1 MNTQAGPAFRSRL
14 TPFGPAYAGET
25 PIRAASA
32 YHGDLRRLG
41 ASVAQGVAPD
51 LDKVEVHD
59 PRARTVENAKHIHD
73 VVAILNRAQEGG
85 ESITPAAEW
94 LLDNA
99 YVIEEAIAGIRRD
112 LPPRFYR
119 QLPLLAGHKVPR
131 VMAIAWAY
139 VAHVDSAV
147 TEDGF
152 REIVEGF
159 QEIQPLQIGELWAL
173 PSMLRFVLVENLRRL
188 ALRVAR
194 AHNMRRAANAV
205 ADKLFLAGE
214 GDDLAFLRENAKHAQ
229 DHTFATQ
236 LLHRLRDGSQSS
248 SNALGW
254 LESELEAIGSDA
266 EEVTLVEHAVLAA
279 GNVTT
284 GNIIK
289 GLRKVDDIEWTDW
302 FESVSRI
309 DRLLRDRTSFAE
321 LDFASRDAYRRAIEK
336 LAKRSDREEFDVA
349 TQSVELAEAERLPV
363 DRETSD
369 DAANSSPTAT
379 IDVGCFLVG
388 PRRKEFEK
396 ILGCKV
402 PLRTQIR
409 RRIYD
414 MGWPSLAVPVFA
426 MTALLLGVTAAA
438 LSSYGLSSGAVA
450 LLITLFALPASEA
463 AMGLYNTMVSA
474 FVKPTRLIGY
484 EYKNGIPAHARTLV
498 VAPVLI
504 GSRDDVEEA
513 IDNIEVHYLSNASGA
528 VHFAILSDW
537 PDSQQEESPG
547 DLDLLE
553 HARRQVAAL
562 NARHPGDGGYARFF
576 LLHRRRLYNGAEG
589 CWMGWERKRG
599 KLHEL
604 NTLLRGDHDTTFL
617 ATADPLPTD
626 IEYVMTVDADTRMT
640 RGAVAKLV
648 GKLSHPLNHPVVDVA
663 NRRLTSGY
671 SILQPRVTPSL
682 TTGDEA
688 SFFQRVF
695 SANRGIDPYVF
706 AVSDTYQDLFGEGT
720 FTGKGLYH
728 LDALEAALMDRFPE
742 NAILSHDLI
751 EGAYSRAALVTDVE
765 LIEDYPTRYLVDASR
780 NHRWARGDWQL
791 LPWIFKSSL
800 GVPALARLKML
811 DNLRRSLM
819 PIFWI
824 AASIAG
830 WALLPF
836 TQAAQWQALLVL
848 SIFLSLTYGIVDS
861 FMPRSTEST
870 LKNHFAAVA
879 RDFAFANAQVAA
891 KVVMMAH
898 LAWSMGDAIIRT
910 LYRLFVSRRN
920 MLEWRTAS
928 QAARSAGNGIAGHYR
943 SMAGAL
949 PIAALGL
956 IIPVLADSTGT
967 FIGFF
972 FALFWAGSPAF
983 AWLISRS
990 AETEDRLHLEESD
1003 ATALRVIARRTWLF
1017 FEHFVTPE
1025 HNFLPPDNYQET
1037 PVPVVAA
1044 RTSPTNIGVYL
1055 LSIISARDFG
1065 WISFPETLDRLDQTL
1080 TTMETMERHRGHL
1093 YNWYET
1099 RTLRPLQ
1106 PHYISAVDSGNL
1118 AGHLV
1123 AVAAACRMWGEAPAA
1138 HLQGDYTGI
1147 LDVAAIVNESLTA
1160 LPDDR
1165 RSLRPLRQ
1173 RLSERLDGMR
1183 RAVTNIMSEPE
1194 TAAFRTIN
1202 LTVAAGDI
1210 TKLATSLHDEIG
1222 TPASEELALWARKL
1236 EATCEAHMADSH
1248 AGSTMNLRERLANL
1262 QQRAR
1267 KFAFE
1272 MEFSFLLRQDRKL
1285 LSIGYRVDEDQLDE
1299 ACYDL
1304 LASEAR
1310 LTSLF
1315 GIAKGDLPTD
1325 HWFRLGRPVTQ
1336 IGFAGALVSWSGSMF
1351 EYLMPPLVMKE
1362 PLGGILNQTSKL
1374 IIRRQ
1379 ISYAAE
1385 KGVPWGISEA
1395 AYHARDREMTYQYT
1409 NFGVPG
1415 LGLKRGLAQNTVI
1428 APYASL
1434 LAAQFYPAEA
1444 VANLKR
1450 LRAVGA
1456 LGRYGF
1462 HDAVDYTPTRVP
1474 EGQKSA
1480 VVHNF
1485 MAHHHG
1491 MSIVAVANA
1500 VFEGRMRDRFH
1511 SDAVIEAAELLLQ
1524 EKAPREVPAMP
1535 LRAETGEP
1543 PKVDMPDER
1552 SDSRLVLDPLDAPLE
1567 VNVMSNGHYNVMVT
1581 ATGTGYSRA
1590 DQIAVTRWNA
1600 DAGEET
1606 TGTFIFLSDPA
1617 TGEWW
1622 SATSAPKRVQGEVSR
1637 AHFSDDKTTFTKIVG
1652 TLRSE
1657 MECIVVSEGNGEA
1670 RHITIWNDGDRDRYI
1685 EVTSFA
1691 EVALNYE
1698 PADRAHPAF
1707 SKMFVKTEIGGED
1720 GSTIFA
1726 ERRQRSSG
1734 DPTIALAH
1742 FITSSSGPTRDV
1754 QAETDRRA
1762 FIGRGRALADA
1773 AAFDPGA
1780 ELSGTAGFTLD
1791 PIMSLRAK
1799 VRVPAH
1805 KKVSLTFWTLVA
1817 ANRADVEEETQRFL
1831 HSQSY
1836 ERQAMHAWTRSQVQT
1851 RHVGITLAEAAG
1863 VQKLAS
1869 HLLFPQTTLRAPAET
1884 IASGLGSQSS
1894 LWPMAIS
1901 GDFPIFALRIGDV
1914 ADLPIVSSA
1923 LRMQEYLRAHGLIFD
1938 LAVVNEQSSSYVQDL
1953 QQAIELL
1960 CDNARL
1966 RGRELGPRQHIFA
1979 VRRDLM
1985 DDSSYRTLIA
1995 ASRIVIHTRNGPI
2008 LDQIERAQQSALLA
2022 EHTRREEATATAPV
2036 KLVPHRQSYLP
2047 RTAQSP
2053 NGSDLAFWN
2062 GYGGFADGGKSYVVR
2077 LAGKDV
2083 TPHPWINVIAN
2094 SEFGFHTSSEGASW
2108 SWSRNSRD
2116 YQITPWSN
2124 DATVNRPGE
2133 GIYIHDMDSGETFS
2147 PLACVVRDA
2156 SAVYEA
2162 RHEPG
2167 ASHFSMRKGA
2177 VTARL
2182 TQLVDPKDP
2191 IKVQRLTL
2199 TNEGRERSR
2208 LRVYVYAEWVLGSD
2222 RARTAHFI
2230 VPSHDQAT
2238 GTLMASNPYHLDYG
2252 QRVAF
2257 LACDATLESW
2267 TCDRSEFL
2275 GKGGSTAAPRSVL
2288 AGASLAKTVEAGHD
2302 PCAALACDIDLAPG
2316 ESVNLQILLGDAA
2329 SSEEATGLVQ
2339 QHLARDFDDRLRENT
2354 ETWDAFANVLQV
2366 ETPDAAFNAMV
2377 NVWLPYQALAC
2388 RIRARSAFYQASG
2401 AYGFRDQL
2409 QDTLSLLLHDPSL
2422 ARHQLLN
2429 AASRQFPEGDVQ
2441 HWWLPGTGA
2450 GVRTI
2455 ISDDVVWLAYG
2466 THHYIKVTGDQAIL
2480 DEPLP
2485 FIKGEPLK
2493 PGEHDSFF
2501 LPEISQEV
2509 APLYEHCARALDLA
2523 IARTGENGL
2532 PLILGGDWNDG
2543 MNRVGEDG
2551 RGTSTWLGWFLLKAL
2566 RDFTPFAMSREDRQR
2581 ADAWLTHADKLKAAL
2596 ENAGWDGGWY
2606 RRGTFDDGTPLGSAQ
2621 SDECRIDSIAQSW
2634 SVLSGAGNPERA
2646 SQALDAAVDQL
2657 VDDRLKIARL
2667 FTPPFEHSPKEPGYI
2682 KSYPPGVRENGGQYT
2697 HAATWLVAALAQ
2709 SGRAD
2714 DAWHVFSMLNP
2725 VNHALDRDEADVYR
2739 VEPYVVAADVYSVG
2753 DLAGRGGWTWYTG
2766 SAGWLY
2772 RVAVESILGLRKDG
2786 DRITVAPSLPS
2797 SWNGFDASLRLGEA
2811 EYRIKVARGISPGL
2825 TIDGKPAD
2833 YIAVHNG
2840 GIFDVNVTVS

>member
-1 MNTQAGPAFRSRL
+1 MNTQAGPAFRSRS
-14 TPFGPAYAGET
+14 TPLVPALAGEA
-25 PIRAASA
+25 PIRAAVA

-41 ASVAQGVAPD
+41 SSVAQGVAPGIEQ
-51 LDKVEVHD
+51 VEVHD

-73 VVAILNRAQEGG
+73 VIAILNRAQDAG

-119 QLPLLAGHKVPR
+119 QLPLLAGNKVPR

-159 QEIQPLQIGELWAL
+159 QEVQPLQIGELWAL
-173 PSMLRFVLVENLRRL
+173 PSMLRFVLIENLRRL

-205 ADKLFLAGE
+205 ADRLLLAPE
-214 GDDLAFLRENAKHAQ
+214 NDDLKVLGENAKNAQ

-236 LLHRLRDGSQSS
+236 LLHRLRDGSQMS

-254 LESELEAIGSDA
+254 LEGELESTGSDA

-309 DRLLRDRTSFAE
+309 DRLLRERTSFAA
-321 LDFASRDAYRRAIEK
+321 LDFPSRDAYRRAIEK
-336 LAKRSDREEFDVA
+336 LAKRSGRAEFDVA
-349 TQSVELAEAERLPV
+349 TQAVGLAEAASKVPSSEV
-363 DRETSD
+363 SFGTSHALD
-369 DAANSSPTAT
+369 PSQ

-388 PRRKEFEK
+388 PRREEFEK
-396 ILGCKV
+396 ILGCEV
-402 PLRTQIR
+402 PLRTRIR
-409 RRIYD
+409 RRLRKI
-414 MGWPSLAVPVFA
+414 GWPALAIPVLA

-438 LSSYGLSSGAVA
+438 LASYGLGTGSIV
-450 LLITLFALPASEA
+450 LLIALFAFPASEA

-474 FVKPTRLIGY
+474 FVKPSQLIGY
-484 EYKNGIPAHARTLV
+484 EYKNGIPADCRTLV
-498 VAPVLI
+498 VAPVLF

-513 IDNIEVHYLSNASGA
+513 IDNIEVHYLSNSGGA
-528 VHFAILSDW
+528 VHFAVLSDW
-537 PDSQQEESPG
+537 PDSQTEESAG

-562 NARHPGDGGYARFF
+562 NARHPGDNGFARFF
-576 LLHRRRLYNGAEG
+576 LLHRHRLYNDAEG

-617 ATADPLPTD
+617 ATAEPLPTD

-640 RGAVAKLV
+640 RGAVSKLV
-648 GKLSHPLNHPVVDVA
+648 GKLSHPLNRPVMDA
-663 NRRLTSGY
+663 TNRRLTAGY
-671 SILQPRVTPSL
+671 GILQPRVTPSL

-728 LDALEAALMDRFPE
+728 LDALEATLKDRFPE

-751 EGAYSRAALVTDVE
+751 EGAYARAALVTDVE

-791 LPWIFKSSL
+791 LPWIFKPSL
-800 GVPALARLKML
+800 GVPALARWKML

-824 AASIAG
+824 ATSIAG

-848 SIFLSLTYGIVDS
+848 SLFLSLTYGIIDS

-891 KVVMMAH
+891 KVVLMAH

-928 QAARSAGNGIAGHYR
+928 QAARTAGNGIAGHYR
-943 SMAGAL
+943 AMAGTL

-956 IIPVLADSTGT
+956 VIPVIADSTGT

-1017 FEHFVTPE
+1017 FETFVTPE
-1025 HNFLPPDNYQET
+1025 HNFLPPDNFQET
-1037 PVPVVAA
+1037 PVPVVAS

-1055 LSIISARDFG
+1055 LSVISARDFG
-1065 WISFPETLDRLDQTL
+1065 WVSFPETLDRLEQTL
-1080 TTMETMERHRGHL
+1080 TTMEKMERHRGHL
-1093 YNWYET
+1093 FNWYET

-1147 LDVAAIVNESLTA
+1147 LDVAAIVHESLDA

-1183 RAVTNIMSEPE
+1183 RAVTNIMGEPE

-1210 TKLATSLHDEIG
+1210 TKLATALHDEIG
-1222 TPASEELALWARKL
+1222 TSASDELALWARKL
-1236 EATCEAHMADSH
+1236 ENTCEAHMADAH
-1248 AGSTMNLRERLANL
+1248 AGSTASLRERLTKL

-1272 MEFSFLLRQDRKL
+1272 MNFSFLLRQDRKL

-1450 LRAVGA
+1450 LRQAGA

-1474 EGQKSA
+1474 EGQKCA

-1511 SDAVIEAAELLLQ
+1511 SDPVIEAAELLLQ

-1543 PKVDMPDER
+1543 PRAETPDER
-1552 SDSRLVLDPLDAPLE
+1552 PDSRLVLDPLDAPLE

-1600 DAGEET
+1600 DPGEET

-1622 SATSAPKRVQGEVSR
+1622 SATSAPKRVPGEICR
-1637 AHFSDDKTTFTKIVG
+1637 AHFSDDKTTFSKTVG

-1657 MECIVVSEGNGEA
+1657 MECIVASEGNGEA
-1670 RHITIWNDGDRDRYI
+1670 RHITIWNDGDRDRHI

-1691 EVALNYE
+1691 EIALNYE
-1698 PADRAHPAF
+1698 AADRAHPAF

-1720 GSTIFA
+1720 KSTIFA

-1742 FITSSSGPTRDV
+1742 FITSSAGPTRDV
-1754 QAETDRRA
+1754 QAETDRRI
-1762 FIGRGRALADA
+1762 FIGRGRSLGNA

-1780 ELSGTAGFTLD
+1780 ELTGSAGFTLD
-1791 PIMSLRAK
+1791 PIMALRAK

-1805 KKVSLTFWTLVA
+1805 KKISLTFWTLVA
-1817 ANRADVEEETQRFL
+1817 ANRTDVEEETQRFL

-1851 RHVGITLAEAAG
+1851 RHVGISLAEAAG

-1884 IASGLGSQSS
+1884 IASGLGSQAS

-1914 ADLPIVSSA
+1914 ADLPIVASS

-1938 LAVVNEQSSSYVQDL
+1938 LAIVNEQSSSYVQDL

-1985 DDSSYRTLIA
+1985 DENSYRTLIA
-1995 ASRIVIHTRNGPI
+1995 SSRIVVHTRNGPI
-2008 LDQIERAQQSALLA
+2008 LNQIERAEQSALLT
-2022 EHTRREEATATAPV
+2022 ENTRREEATAIAPRKTAYI
-2036 KLVPHRQSYLP
+2036 QS
-2047 RTAQSP
+2047 RTPAEAQIP
-2053 NGSDLAFWN
+2053 GGSDLSFWN
-2062 GYGGFADGGKSYVVR
+2062 GYGGFADGGKAYVVR
-2077 LAGKDV
+2077 LAGHDV

-2094 SEFGFHTSSEGASW
+2094 SEFGFHTSCEGASW

-2124 DATVNRPGE
+2124 DPTVNRPGE
-2133 GIYIHDMDSGETFS
+2133 GIYIHDLVTGEAFS
-2147 PLACVVRDA
+2147 PVAGVVRDT

-2162 RHEPG
+2162 RHEQG
-2167 ASHFSMRKGA
+2167 VSHFSMRKGA
-2177 VTARL
+2177 ITAQL
-2182 TQLVDPKDP
+2182 SQLVDPNDP

-2199 TNEGRERSR
+2199 TNTGGVRVR
-2208 LRVYVYAEWVLGSD
+2208 LRVYAYAEWVLGGD

-2230 VPSHDQAT
+2230 VPARDEAT
-2238 GTLMASNPYHLDYG
+2238 GALMASNPYHLEYG

-2257 LACDATLESW
+2257 LASDAAVESW
-2267 TCDRSEFL
+2267 TCDRAEFL
-2275 GKGGSTAAPRSVL
+2275 GVGGSSFAPRTVMS
-2288 AGASLAKTVEAGHD
+2288 GSSLANTVEAGRD
-2302 PCAALACDIDLAPG
+2302 PCAVLACDVDVEPG
-2316 ESVNLQILLGDAA
+2316 QNVSLHFLLGDASSA
-2329 SSEEATGLVQ
+2329 SEVSRLVQ
-2339 QHLARDFDDRLRENT
+2339 QHKARAFEDRLRENAGS
-2354 ETWDAFANVLQV
+2354 WDAFAQVLQV
-2366 ETPDAAFNAMV
+2366 ETPDPAFDAMV

-2401 AYGFRDQL
+2401 AFGFRDQL

-2422 ARHQLLN
+2422 ARDQLLN

-2466 THHYIKVTGDQAIL
+2466 THHYVSVTGDHSIL
-2480 DEPLP
+2480 DVPLP
-2485 FIKGEPLK
+2485 FVTGPALRQ
-2493 PGEHDSFF
+2493 GEHDAFF
-2501 LPEISQEV
+2501 TPETSEENE
-2509 APLYEHCARALDLA
+2509 PLYEHCARALDLA

-2543 MNRVGEDG
+2543 MNRVGENG
-2551 RGTSTWLGWFLLKAL
+2551 RGTSVWLGWFLLKTL
-2566 RDFTPFAMSREDRQR
+2566 RDFVPLAMARGDRTR
-2581 ADAWLTHADKLKAAL
+2581 ADRWISHADHLKTSL
-2596 ENAGWDGGWY
+2596 EDAGWDGDWY

-2634 SVLSGAGNPERA
+2634 AVLSGAGNPERA
-2646 SQALDAAVDQL
+2646 SKALDKVIEDL
-2657 VDDRLKIARL
+2657 VDDGLKIARL
-2667 FTPPFEHSPKEPGYI
+2667 FTPPFERSNKEPGYI

-2697 HAATWLVAALAQ
+2697 HAAAWLVAALAQ

-2714 DAWHVFSMLNP
+2714 DAWRVFTMLNP
-2725 VNHALDRDEADVYR
+2725 VNHALDRANADVYR

-2772 RVAVESILGLRKDG
+2772 RVAVENILGLNKQG
-2786 DRITVAPSLPS
+2786 DRITVTPSLPS
-2797 SWNGFDASLRLGEA
+2797 AWDGFRATLRLGDA
-2811 EYRIKVARGISPGL
+2811 HYRINVIRGATSGL
-2825 TIDGKPAD
+2825 TVDGKPVD
-2833 YIAVHNG
+2833 HIAVHNEG
-2840 GIFDVNVTVS
+2840 MFTVNVTVA

>member
-1 MNTQAGPAFRSRL
+1 MALARD
-14 TPFGPAYAGET
+14 GET
-25 PIRAASA
+25 PIRSAVA

-41 ASVAQGVAPD
+41 AD
-51 LDKVEVHD
+51 LASGTGDHLKGIEAYE
-59 PRARTVENAKHIHD
+59 PRERTTENARRIHD
-73 VVAILNRAQEGG
+73 VVAGLNRAQDAG

-94 LLDNA
+94 LLDNV

-119 QLPLLAGHKVPR
+119 QLPLLAGSNVPR

-147 TEDGF
+147 SEDGF
-152 REIVEGF
+152 REIVDGF
-159 QEIQPLQIGELWAL
+159 QQVQPLRIGELWAL

-188 ALRVAR
+188 ALRVER
-194 AHNMRRAANAV
+194 AHTMRATANAV
-205 ADKLFLAGE
+205 ADRLDIAPDGE
-214 GDDLAFLRENAKHAQ
+214 DLEILKANAKNAR

-236 LLHRLRDGSQSS
+236 LLHRLRDGSQIS
-248 SNALGW
+248 SNALAW
-254 LESELEAIGSDA
+254 LEKELESAGSDA
-266 EEVTLVEHAVLAA
+266 EEITLAEHAILSS

-284 GNIIK
+284 GNIVK
-289 GLRKVDDIEWTDW
+289 GLRKVDDVEWTDW
-302 FESVSRI
+302 FETVSQI
-309 DRLLRDRTSFAE
+309 DRLLRERTDFAA
-321 LDFASRDAYRRAIEK
+321 LDFPSRDAYRRAVEK
-336 LAKRSDREEFDVA
+336 LAKRSDREEYDVA
-349 TQSVELAEAERLPV
+349 QRAIALAEASLE
-363 DRETSD
+363 DR
-369 DAANSSPTAT
+369 SSAT
-379 IDVGCFLVG
+379 NKIDIGCLLVG
-388 PRRKEFEK
+388 PRRQEFERD
-396 ILGCKV
+396 LECEV
-402 PLRTQIR
+402 PPRTRLR
-409 RRIYD
+409 RRVRDI
-414 MGWPSLAVPVFA
+414 GWPAIAVPVVLL
-426 MTALLLGVTAAA
+426 TVLLLAATASA
-438 LSSYGLSSGAVA
+438 LMSVGLGAGTTA
-450 LLITLFALPASEA
+450 ILIALFALPASEA
-463 AMGLYNTMVSA
+463 AMGVYNTLVSL
-474 FVKPTRLIGY
+474 FVKPTQLIGY
-484 EYKNGIPAHARTLV
+484 EFKAGIPAHARTLV

-504 GSRDDVEEA
+504 GSRDDIEEA
-513 IDNIEVHYLSNASGA
+513 VDNIEVHYLSNSSGA
-528 VHFAILSDW
+528 VHFAVLSDW
-537 PDSQQEESPG
+537 PDSAREDSES
-547 DLDLLE
+547 DLELLE
-553 HARRQVAAL
+553 YARRQIAAL
-562 NARHPGDGGYARFF
+562 NARHPGDNGCARFF
-576 LLHRRRLYNGAEG
+576 LMHRRRLYNEAEG

-604 NTLLRGDHDTTFL
+604 NALLRGDLDTTFFP
-617 ATADPLPTD
+617 TTDPRPTD

-648 GKLSHPLNHPVVDVA
+648 GKLSHPLNRPVIDA
-663 NRRLTSGY
+663 QNRRLTAGY
-671 SILQPRVTPSL
+671 GILQPRVTPSL

-706 AVSDTYQDLFGEGT
+706 AVSDTYQDLFGEGS

-728 LDALEAALMDRFPE
+728 IDAMEAALKNRFPE

-751 EGAYSRAALVTDVE
+751 EGAYARAALVTDVE

-791 LPWIFKSSL
+791 LPWIFSPKS
-800 GVPALARLKML
+800 GVPGISRWKML

-830 WALLPF
+830 WAALPF

-848 SIFLSLTYGIVDS
+848 SLFLSLTFGIVDS
-861 FMPRSTEST
+861 ILPRNSEAT

-879 RDFAFANAQVAA
+879 RDFAFASAQVAA
-891 KVVMMAH
+891 KVVLMAH
-898 LAWSMGDAIIRT
+898 LAWSMGDAIVRT
-910 LYRLFVSRRN
+910 LYRLFVSRRH

-928 QAARSAGNGIAGHYR
+928 QAARMAGDGISGHYR

-949 PIAALGL
+949 PIAAAGL
-956 IIPVLADSTGT
+956 AIPLMADSTGT

-990 AETEDRLHLEESD
+990 AETEDRLHLEPGD
-1003 ATALRVIARRTWLF
+1003 ATALRVIARRTWLY
-1017 FEHFVTPE
+1017 FETFVTVE
-1025 HNFLPPDNYQET
+1025 HNHLPPDNFQET
-1037 PVPVVAA
+1037 PTPVVAG

-1055 LSIISARDFG
+1055 LSVVSARDFG
-1065 WISFPETLDRLDQTL
+1065 WISLPETLDRLERTL
-1080 TTMETMERHRGHL
+1080 TTMEKMERHRGHL
-1093 YNWYET
+1093 YNWYDT
-1099 RTLRPLQ
+1099 RTLRPLH
-1106 PHYISAVDSGNL
+1106 PLYISAVDSGNL

-1147 LDVAAIVNESLTA
+1147 LDVTGIIEESLQA

-1173 RLSERLDGMR
+1173 RLAERLEGMR
-1183 RAVTNIMSEPE
+1183 RAVTTIMEQPE
-1194 TAAFRTIN
+1194 TAAIRTIN
-1202 LTVAAGDI
+1202 LTVTAQDI
-1210 TKLATSLHDEIG
+1210 TKLATALHEEIG
-1222 TPASEELALWARKL
+1222 SSASDELALWSRKL
-1236 EATCEAHMADSH
+1236 ERACEAHMDDAH
-1248 AGSTMNLRERLANL
+1248 AGSTASLRERLGAL
-1262 QQRAR
+1262 QERAR

-1272 MEFSFLLRQDRKL
+1272 MNFSFLLRQDRKL
-1285 LSIGYRVDEDQLDE
+1285 LSIGYRVDEDQLDD

-1374 IIRRQ
+1374 VIRRQ
-1379 ISYAAE
+1379 ISYGNE

-1444 VANLKR
+1444 VANLNR

-1456 LGRYGF
+1456 LGRYGY

-1474 EGQKSA
+1474 EGDTSA

-1543 PKVDMPDER
+1543 PKVVAVDER
-1552 SDSRLVLDPLDAPLE
+1552 PDSRLVLDPLESPRA
-1567 VNVMSNGHYNVMVT
+1567 VNVMSNGHYNVMLT
-1581 ATGTGYSRA
+1581 ATGAGYSRA
-1590 DQIAVTRWNA
+1590 DQLAVTRWNA
-1600 DAGEET
+1600 DPCEET
-1606 TGTFIFLSDPA
+1606 TGTFLFISDPES
-1617 TGEWW
+1617 GEWW
-1622 SATSAPKRVQGEVSR
+1622 STTASPKRVEGEICR
-1637 AHFSDDKTTFTKIVG
+1637 THFGDDKATFSKTVG
-1652 TLRSE
+1652 KLRSE
-1657 MECIVVSEGNGEA
+1657 VECIVVSEGNGEA
-1670 RHITIWNDGDRDRYI
+1670 RHITIWNDGDRDRHI

-1691 EVALNYE
+1691 ELALNFE
-1698 PADRAHPAF
+1698 AADRAHPAF
-1707 SKMFVKTEIGGED
+1707 SKMFVKTEIGGD
-1720 GSTIFA
+1720 DNATIFA
-1726 ERRQRSSG
+1726 ERRRRNNG

-1742 FITSSSGPTRDV
+1742 FVTSSAGATRSV

-1762 FIGRGRALADA
+1762 FIGRGRSLANA

-1780 ELSGTAGFTLD
+1780 ELSGSAGFTLD
-1791 PIMSLRAK
+1791 PVMALRAK
-1799 VRVPAH
+1799 VRVPAR

-1817 ANRADVEEETQRFL
+1817 ANRADVEDETHRFL

-1851 RHVGITLAEAAG
+1851 RHVGISLAEAAG

-1884 IASGLGSQSS
+1884 VASGLGSQSS

-1914 ADLPIVSSA
+1914 IDLKIVASA

-1938 LAVVNEQSSSYVQDL
+1938 LVVVNEQAASYVQDL

-1966 RGRELGPRQHIFA
+1966 RGHELGPRQHIFA

-1985 DDSSYRTLIA
+1985 DDRSYRTLIA
-1995 ASRIVIHTRNGPI
+1995 AARVVMHTRNGPI
-2008 LDQIERAQQSALLA
+2008 LDQIERAEQTALLA
-2022 EHTRREEATATAPV
+2022 ETAEREAATVAP
-2036 KLVPHRQSYLP
+2036 KKRALP
-2047 RTAQSP
+2047 APAQPSP
-2053 NGSDLAFWN
+2053 PADGAGLTFWN
-2062 GYGGFADGGKSYVVR
+2062 GYGGFADNGRAYVVR
-2077 LAGKDV
+2077 LSGESA

-2094 SEFGFHTSSEGASW
+2094 RDFGFHTSSEGASW
-2108 SWSRNSRD
+2108 TWSRNSRD
-2116 YQITPWSN
+2116 FQITPWSN
-2124 DATVNRPGE
+2124 DAAVNRPGE
-2133 GIYIHDMDSGETFS
+2133 AIYVHDLQTGETFS
-2147 PLACVVRDA
+2147 PLACVVRDP
-2156 SAVYEA
+2156 AVTYEA

-2167 ASHFSMRKGA
+2167 MSVFSSRKGKIA
-2177 VTARL
+2177 TEL
-2182 TQLVDPKDP
+2182 TQLADVDDP
-2191 IKVQRLTL
+2191 VKVQRLSL
-2199 TNEGRERSR
+2199 TNTGTAPIR
-2208 LRVYVYAEWVLGSD
+2208 LRVYAYAEWVLGND
-2222 RARTAHFI
+2222 RARSAPFILPGRDAASGALTAQN
-2230 VPSHDQAT
+2230 S
-2238 GTLMASNPYHLDYG
+2238 YHLDFG
-2252 QRVAF
+2252 DRVAF
-2257 LACDATLESW
+2257 LACDGKDQSW
-2267 TCDRSEFL
+2267 TCDRDEFL
-2275 GKGGSTAAPRSVL
+2275 GAGGTTASPRAVL
-2288 AGASLAKTVEAGHD
+2288 SGASLSNMVEAGRD
-2302 PCAALACDIDLAPG
+2302 PCAAIACDVEIAPG
-2316 ESVNLQILLGDAA
+2316 QTASLHVVLGDASSAAEA
-2329 SSEEATGLVQ
+2329 SA
-2339 QHLARDFDDRLRENT
+2339 LAQKHVGQAFDARLAENRT
-2354 ETWDAFANVLQV
+2354 RWESFAGTLQV
-2366 ETPDAAFNAMV
+2366 ETPDPAFNAMV

-2401 AYGFRDQL
+2401 AFGFRDQL

-2422 ARHQLLN
+2422 AREQIIN
-2429 AASRQFPEGDVQ
+2429 AASRQFAEGDVQ

-2466 THHYIKVTGDQAIL
+2466 THHYVSVTGDTAIL
-2480 DEPLP
+2480 DEELS
-2485 FIKGEPLK
+2485 FIEGPPLK
-2493 PGEHDSFF
+2493 EGEHDAFF
-2501 LPEISQEV
+2501 TPQRSRDTV
-2509 APLYEHCARALDLA
+2509 PLYEHCARALDLA

-2543 MNRVGEDG
+2543 MNRVGEEG
-2551 RGTSTWLGWFLLKAL
+2551 RGTSVWLGWFLLKTL
-2566 RDFTPFAMSREDRQR
+2566 RDFTPIAKQR
-2581 ADAWLTHADKLKAAL
+2581 GDSKRASAWTKHFDALKKAL
-2596 ENAGWDGGWY
+2596 EQEGWDGEWY
-2606 RRGTFDDGTPLGSAQ
+2606 RRGTFDDGTPLGSHL

-2634 SVLSGAGNPERA
+2634 SVLSGEGEPARA
-2646 SQALDAAVDQL
+2646 SQALDKVLEIL
-2657 VDDRLKIARL
+2657 VDDELKIARL
-2667 FTPPFEHSPKEPGYI
+2667 FTPPFELSDKEPGYI

-2697 HAATWLVAALAQ
+2697 HAATWLVAALAE

-2714 DAWHVFSMLNP
+2714 DAWRVFSMLNP
-2725 VNHALDRDEADVYR
+2725 VNHALDAEAADLYR
-2739 VEPYVVAADVYSVG
+2739 VEPYVVAADIYSVG
-2753 DLAGRGGWTWYTG
+2753 ERAGRGGWTWYTG

-2772 RVAVESILGLRKDG
+2772 RVAVENILGLRRQG
-2786 DRITVAPSLPS
+2786 DHLVVAPALPS
-2797 SWNGFDASLRLGEA
+2797 SWDGFNVALKLGEA
-2811 EYRIKVARGISPGL
+2811 EYRIAVRRGPAAGIEVDGRSVDHIALHKSGVH
-2825 TIDGKPAD
+2825 TIT
-2833 YIAVHNG
+2833 I
-2840 GIFDVNVTVS
+2840 TTL